1 MKIIFEEDLER
12 IKKKVW
18 KNQKPFPIKRKKSGK
33 GINKTTEMSDYF
45 DYAQYDRATRA
56 HAFYQEMISGMIENL
71 KNKISKS
78 KGKFRVLEIGCGN
91 GSLTD
96 RLIEL
101 QNIKILATD
110 VDKNSIKFVEN
121 RLKSN
126 NLRIVRANALKIRA
140 KNPFDVIIASW
151 NYEHITNYKNGWKL
165 GKSIAANLKDDGIY
179 IEGAELVGPFKNE
192 EERQRT
198 FLDYHEDIID
208 RALKAG
214 NLDTAQIEYGA
225 LVSGLTG
232 VSHFKRDKDTHVNEM
247 EKGGLRLVI
256 WKKFG
261 PFTKK
266 VGSAGNYLFIFRKG
280 KS

>member
-1 MKIIFEEDLER
+1 MKIIFEEDLKR

-18 KNQKPFPIKRKKSGK
+18 KNQKPFSIERKKSGK

-56 HAFYQEMISGMIENL
+56 HAFYQEMISGMIKNLENQM
-71 KNKISKS
+71 SKS
-78 KGKFRVLEIGCGN
+78 KEKLRILEIGCGN

-96 RLIEL
+96 RLVEL
-101 QNIKILATD
+101 PNVKILTTD
-110 VDKNSIKFVEN
+110 VDKNSIKFVKN
-121 RLKSN
+121 RLESN
-126 NLRIVRANALKIRA
+126 NLKIVRANALTIRV

-151 NYEHITNYKNGWKL
+151 NYEHITNYKNGWRL

-232 VSHFKRDKDTHVNEM
+232 VSHFKRDKDTHVKEM

-266 VGSAGNYLFIFRKG
+266 VGSAGNYLFVFK

>member
-1 MKIIFEEDLER
+1 MKIIFKNDLER

-18 KNQKPFPIKRKKSGK
+18 KNLQPFSIKRKKSGR
-33 GINKTTEMSDYF
+33 GLNKTTEMSDYF
-45 DYAQYDRATRA
+45 DYGQYDKATRA
-56 HAFYQEMISGMIENL
+56 HAFYQEMIGGMIESL
-71 KNKISKS
+71 KSQIYKT
-78 KGKFRVLEIGCGN
+78 KGKLRILELGCGN

-96 RLIEL
+96 RLVQLPNVE
-101 QNIKILATD
+101 ILATD
-110 VDKNSIKFVEN
+110 VDKNSIKFVKG

-126 NLRIVRANALKIRA
+126 NLKIVRANALKIRA
-140 KNPFDVIIASW
+140 KSLFDVVIASW

-165 GKSIAANLKDDGIY
+165 GKSIAANLKDGGVY

-192 EERQRT
+192 SERQRT
-198 FLDYHEDIID
+198 FLNYHEDIID
-208 RALKAG
+208 RALEVG

-225 LVSGLTG
+225 LLSGLIG
-232 VSHFKRDKDTHVNEM
+232 VSHFKRDKDTHVKEM

-266 VGSAGNYLFIFRKG
+266 VGTAGNYLFVFK
-280 KS
+280 KK